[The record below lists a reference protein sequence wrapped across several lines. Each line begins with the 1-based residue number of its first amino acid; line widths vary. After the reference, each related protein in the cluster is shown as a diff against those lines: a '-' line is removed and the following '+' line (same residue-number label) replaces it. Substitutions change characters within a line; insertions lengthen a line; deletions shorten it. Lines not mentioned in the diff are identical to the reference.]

1 VVFVHFVDYLC
12 LSIRHGNVTRATDR
26 LLGHFTDKQLT

>member
-1 VVFVHFVDYLC
+1 MSVVFVHFLVYIC

-26 LLGHFTDKQLT
+26 LLGHFTD